1 MNRRT
6 KLTDTLVR
14 RLKPGNRE
22 YTVRDTLVPGLGV
35 RVHPSGG
42 RSYVFFCE
50 GTKVSLGPVT
60 LKTVR
65 EARSECLAFMTDG
78 FSGGRTVPLFG
89 GFASGAWRD
98 SWVCRYKSSTVLR
111 QDQCLQSRLLPAF
124 GTLRLDQITTAK
136 VHRWFDSYSRTA
148 PGGANYC
155 LKILRH
161 ILNHAVACLHIAS
174 NPAQSVRLNPRK
186 KLTRFLSQ
194 EELGRL
200 HRVLDRHGRP
210 ETTKP
215 SQRQQVDIIQ
225 LLLLTGCR
233 KNEIIRLR
241 KQEVAENCLRLLD
254 SKTGPRTVFLNAD
267 ARAIIDRWL
276 TGESEFLFPSTQN
289 PGRPLCDNLPLWYVV
304 RKEANIEDVRIHDLR
319 HSFASH
325 AVMQGTP
332 LPVVARLLGHSQTT
346 MTLRYAHTGDRET
359 EAAAERI
366 GEFIS
371 EMINVP
377 VAG

>member
-6 KLTDTLVR
+6 KLTDALVR

-22 YTVRDTLVPGLGV
+22 YTVRDTLVPGLGI

-42 RSYVFFCE
+42 RSYVLFCE
-50 GTKVSLGPVT
+50 GMKVSLGPVT
-60 LKTVR
+60 LKTLR
-65 EARSECLAFMTDG
+65 EARNECLASMTGG
-78 FSGGRTVPLFG
+78 FSGGRTVPLFRD
-89 GFASGAWRD
+89 FASGAWRD
-98 SWVCRYKSSTVLR
+98 SCVCRCKPSTVLR
-111 QDQCLQSRLLPAF
+111 RDQCLETRLLPAF

-136 VHRWFDSYSRTA
+136 VHRWFDDYSRTA

-155 LKILRH
+155 LLILRH
-161 ILNHAVACLHIAS
+161 IFNHATACHHIAS
-174 NPAQSVRLNPRK
+174 NPARSVRPNPRK

-200 HRVLDRHGRP
+200 HCVLDRHDRS
-210 ETTKP
+210 ETTGP
-215 SQRQQVDIIQ
+215 SQRQQVDIIR

-254 SKTGPRTVFLNAD
+254 SKTGPRTVFLNTE
-267 ARAIIDRWL
+267 ARAIIERRMN
-276 TGESEFLFPSTQN
+276 GNSEFVFPSPKS
-289 PGRPLCDNLPLWYVV
+289 PGRPLCDDLPLWYVV
-304 RKEANIEDVRIHDLR
+304 RRETGIEDVRIHDLR
-319 HSFASH
+319 HTYASH

-332 LPVVARLLGHSQTT
+332 LPVVARLLGHSQTA
-346 MTLRYAHTGDRET
+346 MTLRYAHTGDREA

-366 GEFIS
+366 GEAIS
-371 EMINVP
+371 GMLGVP
-377 VAG
+377 EVE